1 MSVEYAVVELM
12 LDVELLGCYLN
23 SMTVDLLDRHE
34 QPVEYLELLRLT
46 TSVYHPRSIRG
57 VEVYGGC
64 EFVVVLFVIVNTSSF
79 LKESTKAIKLRPC
92 VVMS

>member
-1 MSVEYAVVELM
+1 VSVEYAVVELM

-34 QPVEYLELLRLT
+34 QRVEYLELLSLT

-64 EFVVVLFVIVNTSSF
+64 EFVVVLFECVALNTTFEGFVHRSRRKWAS
-79 LKESTKAIKLRPC
+79 
-92 VVMS
+92 V